1 MEKTLNKRLFLSGV
15 VVRFCRVKPKVR
27 GSSPTQYLSFFL
39 FFPSF
44 FIFFRF
50 CFVLFASSFCCF
62 SINTS
67 LNNCYLMKCKKRQEK
82 YQYNTIQ

>member
-39 FFPSF
+39 FFLLSLF
-44 FIFFRF
+44 FSV
-50 CFVLFASSFCCF
+50 FVLFCLLLRFVVF
-62 SINTS
+62 
-67 LNNCYLMKCKKRQEK
+67 L
-82 YQYNTIQ
+82 